1 MNNKGL
7 MKICIHF
14 SLRVITCVILCYVI
28 GCGRYDESI
37 DEIEKPIAVESLRLE
52 EIQTSKEEEAD
63 LPEESIKE
71 EESEETDLPEE
82 SIKDGQGKEEESYRE
97 TSEVTLVMVGD
108 VLMHTPVTESGLAE
122 DGTYHYDHL
131 FAHVKNLIEDADI
144 AIVNQEVILGGTELG
159 LSGYP
164 TFNAPYEV
172 GDALADAGFDVVLHA
187 TNHALDKGEKGIRNC
202 LAFWQQFHPE
212 MKVVGIHPD
221 QESYDD
227 VTFIEQ
233 HGIKIAIL
241 NYTYGTNGIALPKDA
256 HYIVDLLD
264 REKIAEDVEKAKE
277 EADFVVLCPH
287 WGTEYRLEP
296 DASQKEWASYFADLG
311 VDLVIG
317 AHPHVIEPVEW
328 VKVASDAEDVR
339 IDPNKMDISET
350 DKKTGMLVY
359 YSLGNFVN
367 ATSGVGD
374 GVANRMLGSMAIVH
388 ITRVDDKVIIS
399 ENESIPLVS
408 HLEHGYGN
416 ITVYP
421 LEQYTQELASKNWI
435 VEQDGNFSLE
445 YLQNLW
451 KRVMKP

>member
-1 MNNKGL
+1 M
-7 MKICIHF
+7 II
-14 SLRVITCVILCYVI
+14 CVILCGMT
-28 GCGRYDESI
+28 GCGWS
-37 DEIEKPIAVESLRLE
+37 DEI
-52 EIQTSKEEEAD
+52 AD
-63 LPEESIKE
+63 LPDAPILIESQSLEEVQATQEAQATQETQGTQESNQE
-71 EESEETDLPEE
+71 EAQDEEAQPE
-82 SIKDGQGKEEESYRE
+82 IE
-97 TSEVTLVMVGD
+97 TNQNIEDQNIEDHDTEITLVMVGD

-122 DGTYHYDHL
+122 DGTYHYEHL
-131 FAHVKNLIEDADI
+131 FAHVKDQIEDADI
-144 AIVNQEVILGGTELG
+144 AMVNQEVILGGAELG

-164 TFNAPYEV
+164 AFNAPYEV

-202 LAFWQQFHPE
+202 LAFWQQFHPD

-227 VTFIEQ
+227 VTFI
-233 HGIKIAIL
+233 A
-241 NYTYGTNGIALPKDA
+241 P
-256 HYIVDLLD
+256 YIVNLLE
-264 REKIAEDVEKAKE
+264 REKIARDVKKAKE
-277 EADFVVLCPH
+277 EADFVVVCPH
-287 WGTEYRLEP
+287 WGTEYKHDP
-296 DASQKEWASYFADLG
+296 DAGQKEWASYFADLS

-328 VKVASDAEDVR
+328 VNTTSEVDDV
-339 IDPNKMDISET
+339 S
-350 DKKTGMLVY
+350 TGTLVY

-374 GVANRMLGSMAIVH
+374 GVADRMLGSMAVVH
-388 ITRVDDKVIIS
+388 LIKEDDKVTIS
-399 ENESIPLVS
+399 DYESVPLVS

-451 KRVMKP
+451 ERVMKP